1 MDSACPLGCQG
12 QGSGA
17 DHYELCYFTTS
28 PGSCDACLDY
38 GDMTHRPLLTN
49 LDSPGP
55 ATYLPTNTSCRET
68 SVPTYTFGRK
78 TPSQEGGGCRSWQK
92 SWFHSKNPFTRKVD
106 FKSEINVSDASLPEY
121 PSYTIGQ
128 RRKVNLVSNGE
139 CHYMLSSIFLKCN
152 FADALN
158 NPAPN
163 KYNTAEAY
171 FHMWPTSPSYSIC
184 SWSKGTR
191 GPGAYNVEKG
201 HIARLPKSPSVII
214 QGTRRPKK
222 HATGPFAT
230 L

>member
-106 FKSEINVSDASLPEY
+106 FKSEINVSDA
-121 PSYTIGQ
+121 
-128 RRKVNLVSNGE
+128 N
-139 CHYMLSSIFLKCN
+139 
-152 FADALN
+152 ALN

-191 GPGAYNVEKG
+191 GWASTENIPGPGAYNVEKG